1 MKGRN
6 VVITLLLVVA
16 LLLLAVLRRWR
27 EPRVREPFNR
37 SANTAYSAYAICQ
50 LQCKGIDRTLV
61 KEVMQKGMVIYNK
74 SNPRRWPCPTYVVQ
88 SRTKSG
94 RYLRVVF
101 EQCDKKTTILAVDDV
116 EQIDSCNCSGE
127 R

>member
-1 MKGRN
+1 MKGKN

-16 LLLLAVLRRWR
+16 LLLLAVVLRWR

-37 SANTAYSAYAICQ
+37 SANMAYTAYAVCQ
-50 LQCKGIDRTLV
+50 LQCKNIDRQLV

-74 SNPRRWPCPTYVVQ
+74 SNRRRWPCPSYVVQ
-88 SRTKSG
+88 SRTKSR

-116 EQIDSCNCSGE
+116 EQKDSCNCSDE